1 MKIEIRVDFQENY
14 IDFSDYPDK
23 KNVNASLFENK
34 FLHNEPYVFAFAFR
48 SANKLTLERFEELFS
63 IEKY

>member
-1 MKIEIRVDFQENY
+1 MKIEIRVDFEEHY

-23 KNVNASLFENK
+23 KNVNASLIENK
-34 FLHNEPYVFAFAFR
+34 FLNNEPYVFAFAFR
-48 SANKLTLERFEELFS
+48 SPNKLTLERFEEVSS